1 MICSAIN
8 SNTTLFFVVSLT
20 FLFSFYMYFISF
32 NSYTDRILWK
42 SLDGIDMNVHPLSYH
57 PCLGFIT
64 SDHKPIRGAFTVKP
78 TPSAPPN
85 TINSEEI
92 NQSIIGRRSLHLSF
106 SNLSADLSLNDQTKD
121 TLNPYVVVMTQPM
134 IVAPLKTF
142 NVAKQ
147 KSMRSVTLNTLVSFE
162 DAIGKQRR
170 FIRKQNKLWPC
181 TSIKKRNL
189 KPSWSN
195 EKDLHVAIDDSI
207 TSAEQL
213 AGSFLY
219 VTFFHA
225 DSVMDQI
232 IGTAVFN
239 LYKIVTEECLEL
251 SITNE
256 PLLKNGKVQ
265 GFFSCQL
272 EIWWFA
278 KSITSRLRRPRH
290 KGCCT
295 M

>member
-1 MICSAIN
+1 M
-8 SNTTLFFVVSLT
+8 
-20 FLFSFYMYFISF
+20 
-32 NSYTDRILWK
+32 
-42 SLDGIDMNVHPLSYH
+42 
-57 PCLGFIT
+57 
-64 SDHKPIRGAFTVKP
+64 KP
-78 TPSAPPN
+78 TPSGPRIVH
-85 TINSEEI
+85 TSEEI
-92 NQSIIGRRSLHLSF
+92 MQSIARSRSLHLSF
-106 SNLSADLSLNDQTKD
+106 SNICADLSMNDQTKD
-121 TLNPYVVVMTQPM
+121 TLNPYVVVLTQPM
-134 IVAPLKTF
+134 IVAPLKRSNAT
-142 NVAKQ
+142 KQ
-147 KSMRSVTLNTLVSFE
+147 KSMRSVTLNTATLNTLVSFE
-162 DAIGKQRR
+162 DAVGKQRR
-170 FIRKQNKLWPC
+170 FIRMQNKLWPC

-195 EKDLHVAIDDSI
+195 EKDLHVAIDESI

-213 AGSFLY
+213 VGSFLY
-219 VTFFHA
+219 ITFFHA

-232 IGTAVFN
+232 IGTAVFH
-239 LYKIVTEECLEL
+239 LYKLVSEECLEL

-278 KSITSRLRRPRH
+278 KSITSRLRRPHH

>member
-20 FLFSFYMYFISF
+20 FLFFFYMYFISF

-142 NVAKQ
+142 NVAKK

-219 VTFFHA
+219 VTFFSCRFCQGPNHW
-225 DSVMDQI
+225 DGGS
-232 IGTAVFN
+232 
-239 LYKIVTEECLEL
+239 IV
-251 SITNE
+251 NR
-256 PLLKNGKVQ
+256 K
-265 GFFSCQL
+265 
-272 EIWWFA
+272 
-278 KSITSRLRRPRH
+278 
-290 KGCCT
+290 
-295 M
+295 